1 MTIKLI
7 FPLLILGR
15 GYLTEQIR
23 LRKIT
28 IVFLT
33 LDSLEDKE
41 DQRWTSE
48 VVSVR
53 DEKMLEPT
61 PEGIQLDL
69 SSIESYQMN
78 FIPVEIEGHQVD
90 SIPLSHLFH
99 CDVTEESSQD
109 VILKLRRKVV
119 RRIFI

>member
-41 DQRWTSE
+41 VQRRTSE
-48 VVSVR
+48 VVSVK
-53 DEKMLEPT
+53 DEKKLQPT
-61 PEGIQLDL
+61 PEGI
-69 SSIESYQMN
+69 
-78 FIPVEIEGHQVD
+78 
-90 SIPLSHLFH
+90 
-99 CDVTEESSQD
+99 
-109 VILKLRRKVV
+109 
-119 RRIFI
+119 

>member
-1 MTIKLI
+1 MQLGGGAERHDDQAH
-7 FPLLILGR
+7 FPTTDDSISNR
-15 GYLTEQIR
+15 FF
-23 LRKIT
+23 
-28 IVFLT
+28 FLT